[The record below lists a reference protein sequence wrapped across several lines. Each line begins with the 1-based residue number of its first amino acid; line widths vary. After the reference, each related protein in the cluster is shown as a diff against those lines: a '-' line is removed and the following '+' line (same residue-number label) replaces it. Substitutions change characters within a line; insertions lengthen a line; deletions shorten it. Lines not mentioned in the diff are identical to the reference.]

1 MSDEPGFAGSSSTA
15 AAGLASS
22 SPSTDV
28 EEQSAWRARQLA
40 AESHRNRYMD
50 DLIRSLDLL
59 TFVQI
64 ATVYF
69 LE

>member
-22 SPSTDV
+22 SSTDV
-28 EEQSAWRARQLA
+28 EEQSSWRARQLA
-40 AESHRNRYMD
+40 ADSHRNGYMD

-59 TFVQI
+59 TFAEI

>member
-22 SPSTDV
+22 QSTDV
-28 EEQSAWRARQLA
+28 EEQSSWRARQLA
-40 AESHRNRYMD
+40 AESHRNGYMD
-50 DLIRSLDLL
+50 DLIRCLDLL
-59 TFVQI
+59 TFVEI